1 MKKIKLILNIMLVAI
16 LVLAG
21 SKLSV
26 KAFELK
32 KSEDLR
38 NELKTISES
47 EILKSKNEDYRFWL
61 NVDGTKVDYPVLQ
74 STDNDFYLNHDF
86 KKEASKSGSVVLDF
100 RNDSLNDKNTIIYAH
115 NMKDG
120 SMFGDLKEFK
130 KEEFFNN
137 HGKITINNND
147 EISTYEIFSVYVRN
161 NSTDYLKVDFEGD
174 EFEEYLNDI
183 QERSMHKSDVEVN
196 TDDKIITFSTCSY
209 EFKNA
214 RLVIHAKLID

>member
-26 KAFELK
+26 RAFELK

-147 EISTYEIFSVYVRN
+147 EISTYEIFSVYVRD

-214 RLVIHAKLID
+214 RLVIHAKLIN

>member
-26 KAFELK
+26 RAFELK

-74 STDNDFYLNHDF
+74 SIDNDFYLNHDF

-147 EISTYEIFSVYVRN
+147 EISTYEIFSVYVRD

-214 RLVIHAKLID
+214 RLVIHAKLIN